1 MSCTYELVWCKIY
14 QPYEVHCT
22 SNRSYTGLKILTRY
36 ALKEF
41 FPPFFLALLC
51 FTSILLLDE
60 IFRLTK
66 RFVEKGINPGY
77 LIELLIYILPVTL
90 ILTIPIATLVGILIA
105 LGRLST
111 DNEIAAMK
119 SHGIGFH
126 QILLPLL
133 VVASLISV
141 FDFVFMDYA
150 LPRGYVASASLKRDI
165 NMQNPAFVLEEGII
179 MKELER
185 EGKLW
190 MYESTS
196 PDTKRLQ
203 DVKLWDSIWSGQ
215 PRFIHATAGEIDVE
229 NGQAWLKLYDGVTY
243 EPVPNAPH
251 GFRLTSFAEHRI
263 ALDLSETLERTQYE
277 SESPLSMSIANLKA
291 HMTKLESRIAQANKS
306 AVLMGRLRR
315 AQVEY
320 QKRFSIPFACVVFG
334 LIGVPLG
341 LIVKRS
347 GKMVGTGIGLM
358 LILVYY
364 LILQFGQDAGLG
376 GTLSPGLSIWLPNI
390 AIGAIG
396 LGFIA
401 ITILEGKLAAWRNR
415 GEIPTFV
422 LNKSEIHQLGES
434 D

>member
-1 MSCTYELVWCKIY
+1 M
-14 QPYEVHCT
+14 
-22 SNRSYTGLKILTRY
+22 KILTRY

-66 RFVEKGINPGY
+66 RFVEKGINLGY
-77 LIELLIYILPVTL
+77 LVELLIYVLPVIL
-90 ILTIPIATLVGILIA
+90 VLTIPMATLVGILLA

-133 VVASLISV
+133 IVASLIGV
-141 FDFVFMDYA
+141 FDFFFMDYA
-150 LPRGYVASASLKRDI
+150 LPRGNVAYASLKRDI
-165 NMQNPAFVLEEGII
+165 NMQNPAFVLEEGVI

-196 PDTKRLQ
+196 PNIHRLQ
-203 DVKLWDSIWSGQ
+203 DVKVWDSIWSGQ
-215 PRFIHATAGEIDVE
+215 PRFIHATAGDVE
-229 NGQAWLKLYDGVTY
+229 IEHGQAWLKLYDGLTY
-243 EPVPNAPH
+243 EPVPTAPD
-251 GFRLTSFAEHRI
+251 GFRLTSFVEHRI
-263 ALDLSETLERTQYE
+263 ALDLSETVERTKYQ
-277 SESPLSMSIANLKA
+277 SESPRTMSMEKLKSHLKQLEGRVARANNSKFIID
-291 HMTKLESRIAQANKS
+291 KSRK
-306 AVLMGRLRR
+306 

-320 QKRFSIPFACVVFG
+320 QKRFSIPFACFVFG

-347 GKMVGTGIGLM
+347 GKMVGAGIGLT

-364 LILQFGQDAGLG
+364 LILQFGQEAGEN
-376 GTLSPGLSIWLPNI
+376 GTLSPALSIWLPNI
-390 AIGAIG
+390 TIGAIG
-396 LGFIA
+396 LGI
-401 ITILEGKLAAWRNR
+401 ITITIFEDRLTAWRTR
-415 GEIPTFV
+415 GEYPPVV
-422 LNKSEIHQLGES
+422 LENPEVQQLGES

>member
-1 MSCTYELVWCKIY
+1 M
-14 QPYEVHCT
+14 
-22 SNRSYTGLKILTRY
+22 KILTRY

-41 FPPFFLALLC
+41 IPPFFLALVC

-66 RFVEKGINPGY
+66 RFVEKGINLGY
-77 LIELLIYILPVTL
+77 LIELLIYVLPVIL
-90 ILTIPIATLVGILIA
+90 VLTIPMATLVGILLA

-133 VVASLISV
+133 IVASLIGV
-141 FDFVFMDYA
+141 FDFFFMDYA
-150 LPRGYVASASLKRDI
+150 LPRGNVAYASLKRDI
-165 NMQNPAFVLEEGII
+165 NMQNPAFVLEEGVI

-196 PDTKRLQ
+196 PNTEQLQ
-203 DVKLWDSIWSGQ
+203 DVKVWDSIWSGQ
-215 PRFIHATAGEIDVE
+215 PRFIHATAGDIEIE
-229 NGQAWLKLYDGVTY
+229 NGQAWLKLFDGLTY
-243 EPVPNAPH
+243 EPIPSAPD

-263 ALDLSETLERTQYE
+263 ALDLSETVERTAYQ
-277 SESPLSMSIANLKA
+277 SESPHTMSMEKLKSHLIQLEGRVSRANNSKFIIDK
-291 HMTKLESRIAQANKS
+291 TRK
-306 AVLMGRLRR
+306 

-320 QKRFSIPFACVVFG
+320 QKRFSIPFACFVFG

-347 GKMVGTGIGLM
+347 GKMVGAGIGLT

-364 LILQFGQDAGLG
+364 LILQFGQEAGEN
-376 GTLSPGLSIWLPNI
+376 GTLSPALSIWLPNI
-390 AIGAIG
+390 TIGAIG
-396 LGFIA
+396 LGI
-401 ITILEGKLAAWRNR
+401 ITITVFEDRLTAWRTR
-415 GEIPTFV
+415 GENPPVV
-422 LNKSEIHQLGES
+422 LKNPEVEQFGES

>member
-1 MSCTYELVWCKIY
+1 M
-14 QPYEVHCT
+14 
-22 SNRSYTGLKILTRY
+22 KILTRY

-51 FTSILLLDE
+51 FTTILLLDE

-66 RFVEKGINPGY
+66 RFVEKGINLGY
-77 LIELLIYILPVTL
+77 LVELLIYVLPVIL
-90 ILTIPIATLVGILIA
+90 VLTIPMATLVGILLA

-133 VVASLISV
+133 IVASLIGV
-141 FDFVFMDYA
+141 FDFFFMDYA
-150 LPRGYVASASLKRDI
+150 LPRGNVAYASLKRDI
-165 NMQNPAFVLEEGII
+165 NMQNPAFVLEEGVI

-196 PDTKRLQ
+196 PNIHRLQ
-203 DVKLWDSIWSGQ
+203 DVKVWDSIWSGQ
-215 PRFIHATAGEIDVE
+215 PRFIHATAGDIEIE
-229 NGQAWLKLYDGVTY
+229 HGQAWLKLYDGLTY
-243 EPVPNAPH
+243 EPVPTAPD
-251 GFRLTSFAEHRI
+251 GFRLTSFVEHRI
-263 ALDLSETLERTQYE
+263 ALDLSETVERTKYQ
-277 SESPLSMSIANLKA
+277 SESPRTMSMEKLKSHLKQLEGRVARANNSKFIID
-291 HMTKLESRIAQANKS
+291 KSRK
-306 AVLMGRLRR
+306 

-320 QKRFSIPFACVVFG
+320 QKRFSIPFACFVFG

-347 GKMVGTGIGLM
+347 GKMVGAGIGLT

-364 LILQFGQDAGLG
+364 LILQFGQEAGEN
-376 GTLSPGLSIWLPNI
+376 GTLSPALSIWLPNI
-390 AIGAIG
+390 TIGAIG
-396 LGFIA
+396 LGI
-401 ITILEGKLAAWRNR
+401 ITITIFEDRLTAWRTR
-415 GEIPTFV
+415 GEYPPVV
-422 LNKSEIHQLGES
+422 LENPEVQQLGES

>member
-1 MSCTYELVWCKIY
+1 M
-14 QPYEVHCT
+14 
-22 SNRSYTGLKILTRY
+22 KILTRY

-41 FPPFFLALLC
+41 IPPFFLALVC

-66 RFVEKGINPGY
+66 RFVEKGINLGY
-77 LIELLIYILPVTL
+77 LIELLIYVLPVIL
-90 ILTIPIATLVGILIA
+90 VLTIPMATLVGILLA

-133 VVASLISV
+133 IVASLIGV
-141 FDFVFMDYA
+141 FDFFFMDYA
-150 LPRGYVASASLKRDI
+150 LPRGNVAYASLKRDI
-165 NMQNPAFVLEEGII
+165 NMQNPAFVLEEGVI

-196 PDTKRLQ
+196 PDTEQLQ
-203 DVKLWDSIWSGQ
+203 DVKVWDSIWSGQ
-215 PRFIHATAGEIDVE
+215 PRFIHATAGDIEIE
-229 NGQAWLKLYDGVTY
+229 NGQAWLKLYDGLTY
-243 EPVPNAPH
+243 EPIPSAPD

-263 ALDLSETLERTQYE
+263 ALDLSETVERTAYQ
-277 SESPLSMSIANLKA
+277 SESPRTMSMEKLKSHLIQLEGRVSRANNSKFIID
-291 HMTKLESRIAQANKS
+291 KSRK
-306 AVLMGRLRR
+306 

-320 QKRFSIPFACVVFG
+320 QKRFSIPFACFVFG

-347 GKMVGTGIGLM
+347 GKMVGAGIGLT

-364 LILQFGQDAGLG
+364 LILQFGQEAGEN
-376 GTLSPGLSIWLPNI
+376 GTLSPALSIWLPNI
-390 AIGAIG
+390 TIGAIG
-396 LGFIA
+396 LGI
-401 ITILEGKLAAWRNR
+401 ITITVFEDRLTAWRTR
-415 GEIPTFV
+415 GENPPVV
-422 LNKSEIHQLGES
+422 LKNPEVEQFGES

>member
-1 MSCTYELVWCKIY
+1 M
-14 QPYEVHCT
+14 
-22 SNRSYTGLKILTRY
+22 KILTRY
-36 ALKEF
+36 TLKEF

-51 FTSILLLDE
+51 FTFILLLDE

-66 RFVEKGINPGY
+66 RFVEKGINLGY
-77 LIELLIYILPVTL
+77 LIELLIYILPVIL
-90 ILTIPIATLVGILIA
+90 VLTIPMATLVGILLA

-126 QILLPLL
+126 QILFPLL
-133 VVASLISV
+133 VVASLIGV
-141 FDFVFMDYA
+141 FDFFFMDYA
-150 LPRGYVASASLKRDI
+150 LPRGNVAYASLKRDI
-165 NMQNPAFVLEEGII
+165 NMQNPAFVLEEGVI

-196 PDTKRLQ
+196 PNTERLQ
-203 DVKLWDSIWSGQ
+203 DVKVWDSIWSGQ
-215 PRFIHATAGEIDVE
+215 PRFIHATTGDIEIE
-229 NGQAWLKLYDGVTY
+229 NGQAWLKLYDGLTY
-243 EPVPNAPH
+243 EPVLNAPE
-251 GFRLTSFAEHRI
+251 GFRLTSFAEHQI
-263 ALDLSETLERTQYE
+263 ALDLSETVERTKYE
-277 SESPLSMSIANLKA
+277 SKSPRTMSMAQLKD
-291 HMTKLESRIAQANKS
+291 HLKKLEDRLTQADSSAFHIDKTRKS
-306 AVLMGRLRR
+306 
-315 AQVEY
+315 QVEY
-320 QKRFSIPFACVVFG
+320 QKRFSIPFACFVFG

-364 LILQFGQDAGLG
+364 LILQFGQEAGES
-376 GTLSPGLSIWLPNI
+376 GTLSPVLSMWLPNI

-396 LGFIA
+396 LGFI
-401 ITILEGKLAAWRNR
+401 TISIFEGRLAAWRNR
-415 GEIPTFV
+415 GEIPTIL
-422 LNKSEIHQLGES
+422 LNKTEVQQLGES

>member
-1 MSCTYELVWCKIY
+1 M
-14 QPYEVHCT
+14 
-22 SNRSYTGLKILTRY
+22 KILTRY

-66 RFVEKGINPGY
+66 RFVEKGINLGY
-77 LIELLIYILPVTL
+77 LIELLIYVLPVIL
-90 ILTIPIATLVGILIA
+90 VLTIPMATLVGILLA

-133 VVASLISV
+133 VVASLIGV
-141 FDFVFMDYA
+141 FDFFFMDYA
-150 LPRGYVASASLKRDI
+150 LPRGNVAYASLKRDI
-165 NMQNPAFVLEEGII
+165 NRQNPAFVLEEGVI

-190 MYESTS
+190 MYESTAS
-196 PDTKRLQ
+196 NTDRLQ
-203 DVKLWDSIWSGQ
+203 DVKVWDSIWSGQ
-215 PRFIHATAGEIDVE
+215 PRFIHATGGDIEIE
-229 NGQAWLKLYDGVTY
+229 NGQAWLKLYDGLTY
-243 EPVPNAPH
+243 EPVPTAPN

-263 ALDLSETLERTQYE
+263 ALDLSETVERTKQE
-277 SESPLSMSIANLKA
+277 FESPRTMSMEKLRA
-291 HMTKLESRIAQANKS
+291 HVNKLESRLSQVNSSDLIIDKS
-306 AVLMGRLRR
+306 RKAR
-315 AQVEY
+315 VEY
-320 QKRFSIPFACVVFG
+320 QKRFSIPFACFVFG

-347 GKMVGTGIGLM
+347 GKMVGAGIGM
-358 LILVYY
+358 TLILFYY
-364 LILQFGQDAGLG
+364 LILQFGQEAGEN
-376 GTLSPGLSIWLPNI
+376 GTLPPAFSIWLPNI
-390 AIGAIG
+390 TIGAIG
-396 LGFIA
+396 MGI
-401 ITILEGKLAAWRNR
+401 IVMTIFEDRLTAWRTR
-415 GEIPTFV
+415 GENPPVV
-422 LNKSEIHQLGES
+422 LKNPEIQHLGES

>member
-1 MSCTYELVWCKIY
+1 M
-14 QPYEVHCT
+14 
-22 SNRSYTGLKILTRY
+22 KILTRY

-41 FPPFFLALLC
+41 IPPFFLALLC
-51 FTSILLLDE
+51 FTSILLLDV

-66 RFVEKGINPGY
+66 RFVEKGINLGY
-77 LIELLIYILPVTL
+77 LIELLIYVLPVTL
-90 ILTIPIATLVGILIA
+90 VLTIPMATLVGILLA

-133 VVASLISV
+133 VVASLIGV
-141 FDFVFMDYA
+141 FHFFFMDYA
-150 LPRGYVASASLKRDI
+150 LPRGNVAYASLERDI
-165 NMQNPAFVLEEGII
+165 NMQNPAFVLEEGVI

-196 PDTKRLQ
+196 PDTERLQ
-203 DVKLWDSIWSGQ
+203 DVKVWDSIWSGQ
-215 PRFIHATAGEIDVE
+215 PRFIHATAGDIEIE
-229 NGQAWLKLYDGVTY
+229 HGQAWLKLYDGLTY
-243 EPVPNAPH
+243 EPVPNAPD
-251 GFRLTSFAEHRI
+251 GFRLTSFVEHQI
-263 ALDLSETLERTQYE
+263 ALDLSETVERTKYQ
-277 SESPLSMSIANLKA
+277 SESPRTMSMDKLKSHLKLLEDRVSRANNPKFIID
-291 HMTKLESRIAQANKS
+291 KLRK
-306 AVLMGRLRR
+306 

-320 QKRFSIPFACVVFG
+320 QKRFSIPFACFVFG

-347 GKMVGTGIGLM
+347 GKMVGAGIGLT

-364 LILQFGQDAGLG
+364 LILQFGQEVGEN
-376 GTLSPGLSIWLPNI
+376 GTLSPALSIWLPNI
-390 AIGAIG
+390 TIGAIG
-396 LGFIA
+396 LGIIT
-401 ITILEGKLAAWRNR
+401 ITILEDRLTAWRTR
-415 GEIPTFV
+415 GENPSVV
-422 LNKSEIHQLGES
+422 LKDPEVQQFGES

>member
-1 MSCTYELVWCKIY
+1 M
-14 QPYEVHCT
+14 
-22 SNRSYTGLKILTRY
+22 KILTRY

-41 FPPFFLALLC
+41 IPPFFLALVC

-66 RFVEKGINPGY
+66 RFVEKGINLGY
-77 LIELLIYILPVTL
+77 LIELLIYVLPVIL
-90 ILTIPIATLVGILIA
+90 VLTIPMATLVGILLA

-133 VVASLISV
+133 IVASLIGV
-141 FDFVFMDYA
+141 FDFFFMDYA
-150 LPRGYVASASLKRDI
+150 LPRGNVAYASLKRDI
-165 NMQNPAFVLEEGII
+165 NMQNPAFVLEEGVI

-196 PDTKRLQ
+196 PDTEQLQ
-203 DVKLWDSIWSGQ
+203 DVKVWDSIWSGQ
-215 PRFIHATAGEIDVE
+215 PRFIHATAGDIEIE
-229 NGQAWLKLYDGVTY
+229 NGQAWLKLYDGLTY
-243 EPVPNAPH
+243 EPIPSAPD

-263 ALDLSETLERTQYE
+263 ALDLSETVERTAYQ
-277 SESPLSMSIANLKA
+277 SESPRTMSMEKLKSHLIQLEGRISRANNSKFIIDK
-291 HMTKLESRIAQANKS
+291 TRK
-306 AVLMGRLRR
+306 

-320 QKRFSIPFACVVFG
+320 QKRFSIPFACFVFG

-347 GKMVGTGIGLM
+347 GKMVGAGIGLT

-364 LILQFGQDAGLG
+364 LILQFGQEAGEN
-376 GTLSPGLSIWLPNI
+376 GTLSPALSIWLPNI
-390 AIGAIG
+390 TIGAIG
-396 LGFIA
+396 LGI
-401 ITILEGKLAAWRNR
+401 ITITVFEDRLTAWRTR
-415 GEIPTFV
+415 GENPPVV
-422 LNKSEIHQLGES
+422 LKNPEVEQFGES

>member
-1 MSCTYELVWCKIY
+1 M
-14 QPYEVHCT
+14 
-22 SNRSYTGLKILTRY
+22 KILTRY

-41 FPPFFLALLC
+41 IPPFFLALVC

-66 RFVEKGINPGY
+66 RFVEKGINLGY
-77 LIELLIYILPVTL
+77 LIELLIYVLPVIL
-90 ILTIPIATLVGILIA
+90 VLTIPMATLVGILLA

-133 VVASLISV
+133 IVASLIGV
-141 FDFVFMDYA
+141 FDFFFMDYA
-150 LPRGYVASASLKRDI
+150 LPRGNVAYASLKRDI
-165 NMQNPAFVLEEGII
+165 NMQNPAFVLEEGVI

-196 PDTKRLQ
+196 PDTEQLQ
-203 DVKLWDSIWSGQ
+203 DVKVWDSIWSGQ
-215 PRFIHATAGEIDVE
+215 PRFIHATAGDIEIE
-229 NGQAWLKLYDGVTY
+229 NGQAWLKLYDGLTY
-243 EPVPNAPH
+243 EPIPSAPD

-263 ALDLSETLERTQYE
+263 ALDLSETVERTAYQ
-277 SESPLSMSIANLKA
+277 SESPRTMSMEKLKSHLIQLEGRVSRANNSKFIIDK
-291 HMTKLESRIAQANKS
+291 TRK
-306 AVLMGRLRR
+306 

-320 QKRFSIPFACVVFG
+320 QKRFSIPFACFVFG

-347 GKMVGTGIGLM
+347 GKMVGAGIGLT

-364 LILQFGQDAGLG
+364 LILQFGQEAGEN
-376 GTLSPGLSIWLPNI
+376 GTLSPALSIWLPNI
-390 AIGAIG
+390 TIGAIG
-396 LGFIA
+396 LGI
-401 ITILEGKLAAWRNR
+401 ITITVFEDRLTAWRTR
-415 GEIPTFV
+415 GENPPVV
-422 LNKSEIHQLGES
+422 LKNPEVEQFGES

>member
-1 MSCTYELVWCKIY
+1 M
-14 QPYEVHCT
+14 
-22 SNRSYTGLKILTRY
+22 KILTRY
-36 ALKEF
+36 ALREF

-51 FTSILLLDE
+51 FTTILLLDE

-77 LIELLIYILPVTL
+77 LIELLIYVLPVIL
-90 ILTIPIATLVGILIA
+90 VLTIPMATLVGILLA

-133 VVASLISV
+133 IVASLIGV
-141 FDFVFMDYA
+141 FDFIFMDYA
-150 LPRGYVASASLKRDI
+150 LPRGNVAYASLKRDI

-196 PDTKRLQ
+196 PDTKHLQ

-215 PRFIHATAGEIDVE
+215 PRFIHATAGDIEIE
-229 NGQAWLKLYDGVTY
+229 HGQVWLKLYDGLTY
-243 EPVPNAPH
+243 EPIPNAPD

-263 ALDLSETLERTQYE
+263 ALDLSETLERTEYE
-277 SESPLSMSIANLKA
+277 FESPRSMSIANLKA
-291 HMTKLESRIAQANKS
+291 HMKRLERRIAPGNKS
-306 AVLMGRLRR
+306 TFLTKKSRG

-320 QKRFSIPFACVVFG
+320 QKRFSIPFACFVFG

-364 LILQFGQDAGLG
+364 LILQFGQEAGESG
-376 GTLSPGLSIWLPNI
+376 RLSPVLSIWLPNI

-396 LGFIA
+396 LGFIT
-401 ITILEGKLAAWRNR
+401 ITIFEGRFAAWRNR
-415 GEIPTFV
+415 GEISSIV
-422 LNKSEIHQLGES
+422 LNKTEVKQIGEL

>member
-1 MSCTYELVWCKIY
+1 M
-14 QPYEVHCT
+14 
-22 SNRSYTGLKILTRY
+22 KILTRY

-66 RFVEKGINPGY
+66 RFVEKGINLGY
-77 LIELLIYILPVTL
+77 LVELLIYVLPVIL
-90 ILTIPIATLVGILIA
+90 VLTIPMATLVGILLA

-133 VVASLISV
+133 IVASLIGV
-141 FDFVFMDYA
+141 FDFFFMDYA
-150 LPRGYVASASLKRDI
+150 LPRGNVAYASLKRDI
-165 NMQNPAFVLEEGII
+165 NMQNPAFVLEEGVI

-196 PDTKRLQ
+196 PNIHRLQ
-203 DVKLWDSIWSGQ
+203 DVKVWDSIWSGQ
-215 PRFIHATAGEIDVE
+215 PRFIHATAGDIEIE
-229 NGQAWLKLYDGVTY
+229 HGQAWLKLYDGLTY
-243 EPVPNAPH
+243 EPVPTAPD
-251 GFRLTSFAEHRI
+251 GFRLTSFVEHRI
-263 ALDLSETLERTQYE
+263 ALDLSETVERTKYQ
-277 SESPLSMSIANLKA
+277 SESPRTMSMEKLKSHLKQLEGRVARANNSKFIID
-291 HMTKLESRIAQANKS
+291 KSRK
-306 AVLMGRLRR
+306 

-320 QKRFSIPFACVVFG
+320 QKRFSIPFACFVFG

-347 GKMVGTGIGLM
+347 GKMVGAGIGLT

-364 LILQFGQDAGLG
+364 LILQFGQEAGEN
-376 GTLSPGLSIWLPNI
+376 GTLSPALSIWLPNI
-390 AIGAIG
+390 TIGAIG
-396 LGFIA
+396 LGI
-401 ITILEGKLAAWRNR
+401 ITITIFEDRLTAWRTR
-415 GEIPTFV
+415 GEYPPVV
-422 LNKSEIHQLGES
+422 LENPEVQQLGES

>member
-1 MSCTYELVWCKIY
+1 M
-14 QPYEVHCT
+14 
-22 SNRSYTGLKILTRY
+22 GLKILTRY

-66 RFVEKGINPGY
+66 RFVEKGINLGY
-77 LIELLIYILPVTL
+77 LIELLIYVLPVIL
-90 ILTIPIATLVGILIA
+90 VLTIPMATLVGILLA

-133 VVASLISV
+133 VVASLIGV
-141 FDFVFMDYA
+141 FDYFFMDYA
-150 LPRGYVASASLKRDI
+150 LPRGNVAYASLKRDI
-165 NMQNPAFVLEEGII
+165 NRQNPAFVLEEGVI

-190 MYESTS
+190 MYESTT
-196 PDTKRLQ
+196 PNTDRLQ
-203 DVKLWDSIWSGQ
+203 DVKVWDSIWSGQ
-215 PRFIHATAGEIDVE
+215 PRFIHATAGNIEIE
-229 NGQAWLKLYDGVTY
+229 NGQAWLKLYDGLTY
-243 EPVPNAPH
+243 EPIPTAPN

-263 ALDLSETLERTQYE
+263 ALDLSETVERTKHE
-277 SESPLSMSIANLKA
+277 FKSPRTMSMGNLKA
-291 HMTKLESRIAQANKS
+291 HVKTLESRVSQTNSSDLIIDKS
-306 AVLMGRLRR
+306 RKAR
-315 AQVEY
+315 VEY
-320 QKRFSIPFACVVFG
+320 QKRFSIPFACFVFG

-347 GKMVGTGIGLM
+347 GKMVGAGIGLT

-364 LILQFGQDAGLG
+364 LILQFGQEAGEN
-376 GTLSPGLSIWLPNI
+376 GTLSPVLSIWLPNI
-390 AIGAIG
+390 TIGAVGMGI
-396 LGFIA
+396 IVM
-401 ITILEGKLAAWRNR
+401 TIFEDRLTAWRTR
-415 GEIPTFV
+415 GENPPVV
-422 LNKSEIHQLGES
+422 LKNPEVQHLGES

>member
-1 MSCTYELVWCKIY
+1 M
-14 QPYEVHCT
+14 
-22 SNRSYTGLKILTRY
+22 KILTRY

-41 FPPFFLALLC
+41 IPPFFLALVC

-66 RFVEKGINPGY
+66 RFVEKGINLGY
-77 LIELLIYILPVTL
+77 LIELLIYVLPVIL
-90 ILTIPIATLVGILIA
+90 VLTIPMATLVGILLA

-133 VVASLISV
+133 IVASLIGV
-141 FDFVFMDYA
+141 FDFFFMDYA
-150 LPRGYVASASLKRDI
+150 LPRGNVAYASLKRDI
-165 NMQNPAFVLEEGII
+165 NMQNPAFVLEEGVI

-196 PDTKRLQ
+196 PDTEQLQ
-203 DVKLWDSIWSGQ
+203 DVKVWDSIWSGQ
-215 PRFIHATAGEIDVE
+215 PRFIHATAGDIEIE
-229 NGQAWLKLYDGVTY
+229 NGQAWLKLYDGLTY
-243 EPVPNAPH
+243 EPIPSAPD

-263 ALDLSETLERTQYE
+263 ALDLSETVERTAYQ
-277 SESPLSMSIANLKA
+277 SESPRTMSMEKLKSHLLQLEGRVSRANNSKFIID
-291 HMTKLESRIAQANKS
+291 KSRK
-306 AVLMGRLRR
+306 

-320 QKRFSIPFACVVFG
+320 QKRFSIPFACFVFG

-347 GKMVGTGIGLM
+347 GKMVGAGIGLT

-364 LILQFGQDAGLG
+364 LILQFGQEAGEN
-376 GTLSPGLSIWLPNI
+376 GTLSPALSIWLPNI
-390 AIGAIG
+390 TIGAIG
-396 LGFIA
+396 LGI
-401 ITILEGKLAAWRNR
+401 ITITVFEDRLTAWRTR
-415 GEIPTFV
+415 GENPPVV
-422 LNKSEIHQLGES
+422 LKNPEVEQFGES

>member
-1 MSCTYELVWCKIY
+1 M
-14 QPYEVHCT
+14 
-22 SNRSYTGLKILTRY
+22 KILTRY

-41 FPPFFLALLC
+41 IPPFFLALVC

-66 RFVEKGINPGY
+66 RFVEKGINLGY
-77 LIELLIYILPVTL
+77 LIELLIYVLPVIL
-90 ILTIPIATLVGILIA
+90 VLTIPMATLVGILLA

-133 VVASLISV
+133 IVASLIGV
-141 FDFVFMDYA
+141 FDFFFMDYA
-150 LPRGYVASASLKRDI
+150 LPRGNVAYASLKRDI
-165 NMQNPAFVLEEGII
+165 NMQNPAFVLEEGVI

-196 PDTKRLQ
+196 PDTEQLQ
-203 DVKLWDSIWSGQ
+203 DVKVWDSIWSGQ
-215 PRFIHATAGEIDVE
+215 PRFIHATAGDIEIE
-229 NGQAWLKLYDGVTY
+229 NGQAWLKLYDGLTY
-243 EPVPNAPH
+243 EPIPSAPD

-263 ALDLSETLERTQYE
+263 ALDLSETVERTAYQT
-277 SESPLSMSIANLKA
+277 ESPRTMSMEKLKSHLIQLEGRVSRANNSKFIIDK
-291 HMTKLESRIAQANKS
+291 TRK
-306 AVLMGRLRR
+306 

-320 QKRFSIPFACVVFG
+320 QKRFSIPFACFVFG

-347 GKMVGTGIGLM
+347 GKMVGAGIGLT

-364 LILQFGQDAGLG
+364 LILQFGQEAGEN
-376 GTLSPGLSIWLPNI
+376 GTLSPALSIWLPNI
-390 AIGAIG
+390 TIGAIG
-396 LGFIA
+396 LGI
-401 ITILEGKLAAWRNR
+401 ITITVFEDRLTAWRTR
-415 GEIPTFV
+415 GENPPVV
-422 LNKSEIHQLGES
+422 LKNPEVEQFGES